1 MPHVLATWVI
11 ISHPAGF
18 VNPVFCKIH
27 AKLAQRRRSAGR
39 NLPQK
44 ARGGLAHSARLGAAR
59 RAVFGRTKRREF
71 GGRRCRQL
79 ICEGRAAGNPNA
91 RAIPFAGRP
100 ARRSPTS
107 RMSCRCRIPA
117 AFKPSKPRVRCS
129 PPEQTSSKTRKS
141 SVRRPAGGIFPERRR
156 SWPENRRWRRPVRC
170 IRASRSRPARARSAR
185 LRCSSSDLRR
195 AHICW

>member
-1 MPHVLATWVI
+1 MRNSRNAAV
-11 ISHPAGF
+11 
-18 VNPVFCKIH
+18 
-27 AKLAQRRRSAGR
+27 QRGEICH
-39 NLPQK
+39 K
-44 ARGGLAHSARLGAAR
+44 R
-59 RAVFGRTKRREF
+59 RAVDWRTAP
-71 GGRRCRQL
+71 GSGP
-79 ICEGRAAGNPNA
+79 RAAPSSAEQSGANSVAGAVASSSAKAAPLG
-91 RAIPFAGRP
+91 IPMQEQFHSAGRP

-156 SWPENRRWRRPVRC
+156 SWPENRRWWRPVRC

-195 AHICW
+195 AHNCW